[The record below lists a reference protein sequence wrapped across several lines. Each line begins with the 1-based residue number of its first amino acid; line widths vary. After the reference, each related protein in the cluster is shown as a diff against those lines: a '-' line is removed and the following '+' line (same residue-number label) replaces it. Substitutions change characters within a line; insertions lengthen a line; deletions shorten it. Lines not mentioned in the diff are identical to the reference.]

1 MFMFRPIR
9 LQLLQQKHPTAWVQF
24 ETGVITEE
32 ELIKSFF
39 LDDRPVDRHGLVEMM
54 VDSYRY
60 IEGMEPL
67 LKTLSDA
74 GYEVH
79 ACSNYPIWYKY
90 IEEKLE
96 ISKYLDWTYISCE
109 GHMKGFHKPSA
120 QCFQTVLKHSGRPA
134 SQHIFIDDRNQ
145 NVHAARE
152 AGLTGILFQGDA
164 STLITDLR
172 EAGVDL

>member
-109 GHMKGFHKPSA
+109 GPMKGFRKPSA